1 LTPRLLLINTSSRL
15 VLRFINNDMA
25 ISEKLEADIITA
37 MKAGD
42 AFDVTTLRMLKAAIL
57 NKEIASRPKK
67 LTEDDVVAVTQ
78 TEVKKRKEAAVEFTK
93 GNRPELAEKETKEAE
108 LLTKYLPAQLS
119 DDELKAIV
127 KKAIQDTGAASMKD
141 MGKVMAAVMPQ
152 IKGRADGQ
160 RVSGA
165 VKEILV

>member
-1 LTPRLLLINTSSRL
+1 
-15 VLRFINNDMA
+15 M
-25 ISEKLEADIITA
+25 
-37 MKAGD
+37 
-42 AFDVTTLRMLKAAIL
+42 
-57 NKEIASRPKK
+57 
-67 LTEDDVVAVTQ
+67 
-78 TEVKKRKEAAVEFTK
+78 
-93 GNRPELAEKETKEAE
+93 
-108 LLTKYLPAQLS
+108 TKYLPAQLS

-165 VKEILV
+165 VKEIFEK

>member
-1 LTPRLLLINTSSRL
+1 MIY
-15 VLRFINNDMA
+15 
-25 ISEKLEADIITA
+25 EKLETDIITA

-42 AFDVTTLRMLKAAIL
+42 AFGVTTLRMLKAAIL

-93 GNRPELAEKETKEAE
+93 GNRPELAEKETKEAQ

-160 RVSGA
+160 RVSGV

>member
-1 LTPRLLLINTSSRL
+1 
-15 VLRFINNDMA
+15 MA

-42 AFDVTTLRMLKAAIL
+42 AFDVTTMRMLKAAIL

-93 GNRPELAEKETKEAE
+93 GN
-108 LLTKYLPAQLS
+108 
-119 DDELKAIV
+119 
-127 KKAIQDTGAASMKD
+127 
-141 MGKVMAAVMPQ
+141 
-152 IKGRADGQ
+152 
-160 RVSGA
+160 
-165 VKEILV
+165 

>member
-1 LTPRLLLINTSSRL
+1 MIY
-15 VLRFINNDMA
+15 
-25 ISEKLEADIITA
+25 EKLETDIITA

-42 AFDVTTLRMLKAAIL
+42 AFGVTTLRMLKAAIL

-78 TEVKKRKEAAVEFTK
+78 TEVKKRKEAAGEFAK
-93 GNRPELAEKETKEAE
+93 GHRPELAEKETKEAE
-108 LLTKYLPAQLS
+108 LLTKYLPAQFS
-119 DDELKAIV
+119 DDELKTIV
-127 KKAIQDTGAASMKD
+127 AKVVKDTGATSIKD
-141 MGKVMAAVMPQ
+141 MGKIMAAVMPQ

-165 VKEILV
+165 VKEIFEK

>member
-1 LTPRLLLINTSSRL
+1 MIY
-15 VLRFINNDMA
+15 
-25 ISEKLEADIITA
+25 EKLETDIITA

-42 AFDVTTLRMLKAAIL
+42 AFGVTTLRMLKAAIL

-78 TEVKKRKEAAVEFTK
+78 TEVKKRKESAVEFAK

-108 LLTKYLPAQLS
+108 LLTKYLPTQLS

-127 KKAIQDTGAASMKD
+127 AKAVKDTGATSIKD

-152 IKGRADGQ
+152 VKGRADGQ

-165 VKEILV
+165 VKEIFEK

>member
-1 LTPRLLLINTSSRL
+1 MIY
-15 VLRFINNDMA
+15 
-25 ISEKLEADIITA
+25 EKLETDIITA

-42 AFDVTTLRMLKAAIL
+42 AFGVTTLRMLKAAIL

-78 TEVKKRKEAAVEFTK
+78 TEVKKRKEAAGEFAK
-93 GNRPELAEKETKEAE
+93 GHRPELAEKETKEAE
-108 LLTKYLPAQLS
+108 LLTKYLPAQFS
-119 DDELKAIV
+119 DDELKTIV
-127 KKAIQDTGAASMKD
+127 AKVVKDTGATSIKD

-152 IKGRADGQ
+152 VKGRADGQ

-165 VKEILV
+165 VKEIFEK

>member
-1 LTPRLLLINTSSRL
+1 MILK
-15 VLRFINNDMA
+15 
-25 ISEKLEADIITA
+25 KLEADIITA

-42 AFDVTTLRMLKAAIL
+42 AFRVTTLRMLKAAIL

-78 TEVKKRKEAAVEFTK
+78 TEVKKRKESAVEFTK
-93 GNRPELAEKETKEAE
+93 GNRPELAAKETKEAE

-119 DDELKAIV
+119 DDELKTIV
-127 KKAIQDTGAASMKD
+127 AKAVKDTGAASMKD

-152 IKGRADGQ
+152 VKGRADGP
-160 RVSGA
+160 RGSGA
-165 VKEILV
+165 GEEVL